1 LSAVEIDNLRYA
13 YPPLWAGGAS
23 VEVLRGLSLTV
34 ERGEF
39 LALMGPTGVGK
50 STLLMALNG
59 IVPQST
65 GGVISGRVTVLGA
78 DSRGTPV
85 AELARRVGIVYQDAE
100 SQLFSTTVEDE
111 VAFGPE
117 NLGVDPREIAERVA
131 WALDVVDMAA
141 HRGRAPSQLSGGQK
155 QRVAIAATLA
165 MLPEV
170 LILDEPTAALDPLGQ
185 REVLAVVEKL
195 CSERRATIIM
205 ASHDAEQVAEFAD
218 RVAVMV
224 EGRIARADEPLR
236 VFEDAELLACAGLA
250 APQVCEVALGL
261 NRRLGTRYSFA
272 TLDAAAEAL
281 GEEAAGSGVRV
292 PGRMGCRLQAPGYTG
307 VLTPSPRTRGEPQ
320 YSGAR
325 VGGEGSLSPSPC
337 TRGEGRGE
345 GSSGARVRGETPP
358 SIRVEALTHQYD
370 ETSTA
375 LNGIDLT
382 IGDNAYLAI
391 IGQNGSGKTTLV
403 KHFNGLLKPGSGHV
417 WVEGVD
423 TRTTSVGRLARLVG
437 YVFQNPD
444 HQIFG
449 ATVREE
455 VGFGPRNLG
464 LSPAEVRERTDEA
477 LAAFDLT
484 AHAEAPPAVLGYGLR
499 RKVSLAAVFAMR
511 PHILILDEP
520 TAGMDAR
527 STADLMA
534 RVDAMHRAGHTIIL
548 VTHDMRLA
556 AEHCHQV
563 LVMHEGRALAYG
575 PTREVFCRSDD
586 LALAQLAP
594 PQAGQLA
601 RRLELQGM
609 PCDVL
614 TTDEFVAAYA
624 ALGAATQGG
633 QP

>member
-1 LSAVEIDNLRYA
+1 MSAVEIDDLHYA
-13 YPPLWAGGAS
+13 YPPLWAGAAP
-23 VEVLRGLSLTV
+23 VEVLYGVSLTV

-50 STLLMALNG
+50 STLLMTLNG

-65 GGVISGRVTVLGA
+65 GGVVRGRVTVLGA
-78 DSRGTPV
+78 DTRATPV

-117 NLGVDPREIAERVA
+117 NLGVDPHEIAERVA
-131 WALDVVDMAA
+131 WALDVVDMST
-141 HRGRAPSQLSGGQK
+141 HRNRAPSQLSGGQK

-170 LILDEPTAALDPLGQ
+170 LVLDEPTAALDPVGQ
-185 REVLAVVEKL
+185 REVLAVVGRL
-195 CSERRATIIM
+195 YRERRATVVM

-224 EGRIARADEPLR
+224 EGRIARVDEPRR
-236 VFEDAELLACAGLA
+236 VFEDPGFLASAGLA

-261 NRRLGTRYSFA
+261 NRRLGTHFSFA
-272 TLDAAAEAL
+272 TLQEAVGAL
-281 GEEAAGSGVRV
+281 RDGAPRSPAAGHTHGDEGNPAISESRPLAAIG
-292 PGRMGCRLQAPGYTG
+292 T
-307 VLTPSPRTRGEPQ
+307 TD
-320 YSGAR
+320 SGA
-325 VGGEGSLSPSPC
+325 
-337 TRGEGRGE
+337 
-345 GSSGARVRGETPP
+345 PP
-358 SIRVEALTHQYD
+358 SRQPAPCIRVEGLQYHYDDSGPALT
-370 ETSTA
+370 
-375 LNGIDLT
+375 GVDLT
-382 IGDNAYLAI
+382 IRDNAYLAI

-403 KHFNGLLKPGSGHV
+403 KHFNSLLKPGAGRV
-417 WVEGVD
+417 WVEGID
-423 TRTTSVGRLARLVG
+423 TRAASVGELARRVG

-444 HQIFG
+444 HMIFG

-484 AHAEAPPAVLGYGLR
+484 PLAETPPAVLGYGLR

-520 TAGMDAR
+520 TTGLDAR

-534 RVDAMHRAGHTIIL
+534 RIDQMHREGHTIIL
-548 VTHDMRLA
+548 VTHDMRLVTR
-556 AEHCHQV
+556 HCHEV
-563 LVMHEGRALAYG
+563 LVMHEGRVLAHG
-575 PTREVFCRSDD
+575 PTREVFCRSED
-586 LALAQLAP
+586 LARAQLTP
-594 PQAGQLA
+594 PQAALLA
-601 RRLELQGM
+601 QRLQKQGL
-609 PCDVL
+609 PCDLL
-614 TTDEFVAAYA
+614 TPDEFVEAYA
-624 ALGAATQGG
+624 ALGTAALGPATPGTATLPPPTG
-633 QP
+633 REPP